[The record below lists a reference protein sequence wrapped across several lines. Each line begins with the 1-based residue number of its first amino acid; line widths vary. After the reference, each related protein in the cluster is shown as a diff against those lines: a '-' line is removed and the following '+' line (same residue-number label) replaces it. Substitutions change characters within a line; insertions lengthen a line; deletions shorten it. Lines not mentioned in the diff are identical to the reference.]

1 MSARILNLEPDYYS
15 EAARAILGEIARIDD
30 GPLSR
35 TQLLQRIG
43 NYDAVIVRFG
53 HRIDREVLTSGR
65 QLRAVAC
72 AATGTDHI
80 DTGYAAKSGIAIVSL
95 FGETE
100 FLRSIPASAE
110 HSWALLLALTRRVP
124 AAAASVRNGNWTR
137 DAFRGRDLAGRT
149 LGIVGCGRIGEKIA
163 AYGLAFGMKVLAFD
177 PLRAT
182 LPTGVERQ
190 ADLDGVLRAA
200 DIVTVHVPLNE
211 TTRNMFGTAQ
221 FAAMR
226 SGAVLVNTAR
236 GAIVDETA
244 LLASLASGKLAG
256 AALDVLADEQPAA
269 VAANRLVAYT
279 AAHENLIITPHIAG
293 ATADSMAAT
302 EIFVARK
309 LVEFLKTAQV
319 RSA

>member
-1 MSARILNLEPDYYS
+1 MSTRILNLEPDHYS
-15 EAARAILGEIARIDD
+15 AAARAILGEIARIDD

-35 TQLLQRIG
+35 AQLLQRIG

-80 DTGYAAKSGIAIVSL
+80 DAAYAAKSGVAIISL
-95 FGETE
+95 FGESE
-100 FLRSIPASAE
+100 FLRSVPASAE
-110 HSWALLLALTRRVP
+110 HSWALLLALTRRIP
-124 AAAASVRNGNWTR
+124 AAAASVRKGAWTR

-163 AYGLAFGMKVLAFD
+163 AYGSAFGMNVLAFD

-182 LPTGVERQ
+182 LPAGVERT
-190 ADLDGVLRAA
+190 ADLDAVLRAA

-211 TTRNMFGTAQ
+211 TTRNMFGAAQ

-226 SGAVLVNTAR
+226 NGAVLVNTAR
-236 GAIVDETA
+236 GAIVDEAA
-244 LLASLASGKLAG
+244 LLAALESGKLAG
-256 AALDVLADEQPAA
+256 AALDVLADEQPSA
-269 VAANRLVAYT
+269 VAANKLVAYA